1 MQSINGSYITLIP
14 KKDVQKKC
22 GVLQAHITTQ
32 LKCQASNENPC
43 K

>member
-1 MQSINGSYITLIP
+1 
-14 KKDVQKKC
+14 VQKKC